1 MHISKERMQG
11 EGKKLKPIHY
21 GPFKILKQVGNNA
34 FQLDLPSYMQMY
46 SVVNVENLRL
56 FEPPLI
62 DDYESDIQLPSI
74 EDFLLEFLDDL
85 KEDAILDRRTCT
97 SRRGNVDYVRVG
109 LKGSKPSKEKWIEVE
124 KVRDLYPHLL
134 NR

>member
-1 MHISKERMQG
+1 MHISKDRMQG
-11 EGKKLKPIHY
+11 EGKKMKPIRY

-34 FQLDLPSYMQMY
+34 FQLDFPSYMQMY
-46 SVVNVENLRL
+46 SVMNVENLRL
-56 FEPPLI
+56 YEPPLI
-62 DDYESDIQLPSI
+62 VDYESEIQFPSI
-74 EDFLLEFLDDL
+74 EDLSPEFLDEL

-109 LKGSKPSKEKWIEVE
+109 LKGNKLSKAKWIEVE

-134 NR
+134 NG

>member
-1 MHISKERMQG
+1 M
-11 EGKKLKPIHY
+11 KPIHY
-21 GPFKILKQVGNNA
+21 GPFKIIKQVGNND
-34 FQLDLPSYMQMY
+34 FQLDFPSYIQMY

-56 FEPPLI
+56 YELPLI
-62 DDYESDIQLPSI
+62 FFHESDIQLPSI
-74 EDFLLEFLDDL
+74 DEL

-109 LKGSKPSKEKWIEVE
+109 LKGNKPSKAKWIEVE
-124 KVRDLYPHLL
+124 KVRYLYPHIL